1 MGEQPKSSGPAPG
14 FAKSPGHRVDVEP
27 SSARVRV
34 SVGDEIVAESANTL
48 LMLETNHDP
57 VYYFPRA
64 DIRME
69 LMARTDH
76 SSY

>member
-1 MGEQPKSSGPAPG
+1 MVEQPKSNGPAPG
-14 FAKSPGHRVDVEP
+14 FVKSPGYRVEVEP
-27 SSARVRV
+27 SPKRVRV
-34 SVGDEIVAESANTL
+34 SVGDEIVAESANAL

-64 DIRME
+64 DLRMD
-69 LMARTDH
+69 LMTRTDH